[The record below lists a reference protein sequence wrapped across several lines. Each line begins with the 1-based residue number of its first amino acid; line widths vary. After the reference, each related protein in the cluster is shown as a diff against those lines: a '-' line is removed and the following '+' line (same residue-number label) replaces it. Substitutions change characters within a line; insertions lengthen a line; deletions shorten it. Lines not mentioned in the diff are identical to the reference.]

1 MNDELTKQKVHS
13 PRKRAG
19 VAADGSG
26 GYTAD
31 DEMLNSNALWRE
43 FVANANAFIDAF
55 VAGEAEHVIALGGV
69 LHAQVRAF
77 RALERSAA
85 GEIFEHFFALPESA
99 VSMRAFYVG
108 SLFQLLNPRRVYGT
122 VTLPAN

>member
-1 MNDELTKQKVHS
+1 MNDDLTKQKVHS
-13 PRKRAG
+13 PRKKAG
-19 VAADGSG
+19 MVADGGG

-43 FVANANAFIDAF
+43 FVTNANAFVDAF
-55 VAGEAEHVIALGGV
+55 VAGETEHVNALGRL
-69 LHAQVRAF
+69 LHTQVRAF

-99 VSMRAFYVG
+99 AAMRAFYVG
-108 SLFQLLNPRRVYGT
+108 SLFQLLNPRRVYGIAT
-122 VTLPAN
+122 PPTN